1 MFFTVLLWKTSI
13 STALQVA
20 NSPSSVA
27 QLENGYYIGIMSGT
41 SMDAIDAVLV
51 EFDSNGLANTAACHS
66 SAFPDSLKAN
76 LTAIV
81 QPSWTGSLKHIASL
95 NATLGSIYAETAEAL
110 IQKSNIPKDKINAIG
125 NHGQTIWHQP
135 DDEPH
140 FSWQLGDA
148 NRIAELTGVTTV
160 ADFRNRDIAA
170 GGEGAPLVP
179 AFHKAVFSH
188 STKNRVI
195 LNIGG
200 IANISL
206 LSPNQNTL
214 GFDTGPGN
222 SLLDA
227 WCLENQNKPFD
238 KDGAW
243 GATGKLI
250 KPLLDELMTEPYFK
264 RGHPKS
270 TGKEHFNLQ
279 WLKQKLTSSMT
290 PEDVQATLV
299 EVTALSIAEGIKLAS
314 KVNQL
319 KIDEVYVCGGGSKNL
334 CLMQRLKQ
342 LLNSAA
348 VDKTDS
354 LGVDAD
360 WVEAIAFAWLARQ
373 TMLGL
378 PGNLPS
384 ATGATGFRVLGAI
397 YPA

>member
-1 MFFTVLLWKTSI
+1 
-13 STALQVA
+13 
-20 NSPSSVA
+20 
-27 QLENGYYIGIMSGT
+27 MSGT

-51 EFDSNGLANTAACHS
+51 EFDSNGLANTVACHS
-66 SAFPDSLKAN
+66 SAFPDSLKAD
-76 LTAIV
+76 LTANI
-81 QPSWTGSLKHIASL
+81 QTKWIGSLRHIASL

-110 IQKSNIPKDKINAIG
+110 IQKSTIPKDKISAIG

-188 STKNRVI
+188 PTKNRVI

-206 LSPNQNTL
+206 LSPKQDTL

-243 GATGKLI
+243 GASGKLI
-250 KPLLDELMTEPYFK
+250 PQLLNELMKEPYFK
-264 RGHPKS
+264 RDYPKS

-279 WLKQKLTSSMT
+279 WLKQKLNASMK
-290 PEDVQATLV
+290 PEDVQTTLV
-299 EVTALSIAEGIKLAS
+299 EVTALSITKGIKLAS
-314 KVNQL
+314 KTTKL

-334 CLMQRLKQ
+334 YLMKRLKQ
-342 LLNSAA
+342 LLDPTM
-348 VDKTDS
+348 VEKTDALS
-354 LGVDAD
+354 IDAD

-384 ATGATGFRVLGAI
+384 ATGAKDFRVLGAV

>member
-1 MFFTVLLWKTSI
+1 MFFTVLLWKTST
-13 STALQVA
+13 STALLVV
-20 NSPSSVA
+20 NSPFSNA
-27 QLENGYYIGIMSGT
+27 RFEKGYYIGIMSGT

-51 EFDSNGLANTAACHS
+51 QFNADGLPNTVACHTL
-66 SAFPDSLKAN
+66 AFPTLLKAD
-76 LTAIV
+76 LTAII
-81 QPSWTGSLKHIASL
+81 QTSWTGSLRHIASL
-95 NATLGSIYAETAEAL
+95 NATLGSIYAEAAEAL
-110 IQKSNIPKDKINAIG
+110 IQESGIPKEKIHAIG

-148 NRIAELTGVTTV
+148 NRISELTGVTTV

-188 STKNRVI
+188 ATKNRVI

-206 LSPNQNTL
+206 VSPTLDTL

-222 SLLDA
+222 SLLDS
-227 WCLENQNKPFD
+227 WCLENQNQPYD
-238 KDGAW
+238 KGGAW
-243 GATGKLI
+243 GASGKIIVSLR
-250 KPLLDELMTEPYFK
+250 DELMKDDFFK
-264 RGHPKS
+264 RGYPKS

-279 WLKQKLTSSMT
+279 WLKQHLNSSMK
-290 PEDVQATLV
+290 PEDIQATLV
-299 EVTALSIAEGIKLAS
+299 EVTALSITAGINLAS
-314 KVNQL
+314 KSNKL
-319 KIDEVYVCGGGSKNL
+319 KVDEVYVCGGGSKNL
-334 CLMQRLKQ
+334 YLMKRLKE
-342 LLNSAA
+342 LIETA
-348 VDKTDS
+348 VFEKTDAI
-354 LGVDAD
+354 GVDSD

-384 ATGATGFRVLGAI
+384 ATGATNYRVLGAI
-397 YPA
+397 YPE